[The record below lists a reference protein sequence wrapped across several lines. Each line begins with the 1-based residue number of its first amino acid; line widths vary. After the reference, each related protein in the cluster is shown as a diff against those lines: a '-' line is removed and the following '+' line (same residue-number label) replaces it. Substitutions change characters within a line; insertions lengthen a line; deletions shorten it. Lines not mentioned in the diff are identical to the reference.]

1 MKLFKYVL
9 LSALALAC
17 FSCSDD
23 EASGIKNDMIKKTTA
38 PAIAGEKIEFAY
50 AVGTTEGRLSKAEAL
65 ASIPGAAGTDFERY
79 SWFTARQDITVNG
92 VNYRGG
98 DEVPLQTVKDAST
111 SGATSVA
118 NLMEQVDTHY
128 LNPTVPVGTSQ
139 SDLIAATLRYNY
151 VVPAEAKGKS
161 FHITFTATSSTG
173 AEVTYRTPDYTVSM
187 MDMKRLIELENGAA
201 CCFSIEDMAA
211 YTTAEA
217 AGMSGKIDFVYNYQA
232 KTTGGFDYGHSFVS
246 PATDPKYIVLSG
258 IIPSGASNNTPMEQR
273 AQVHDAQ
280 LKGANPATYVDDIDF
295 ETLDLSRATDYVL
308 NLKKDDGVFM
318 KTADGK
324 YAAFVYVNS
333 IDNGGKMTI
342 SIKRYPLTRL

>member
-1 MKLFKYVL
+1 MKLLKYIMFPAIV
-9 LSALALAC
+9 LAC

-23 EASGIKNDMIKKTTA
+23 DESGIKNDMIKKTTA
-38 PAIAGEKIEFAY
+38 PAIVGEKIEFAY
-50 AVGTTEGRLSKAEAL
+50 AMGATEGKLSKAEAT
-65 ASIPGAAGTDFERY
+65 ASMPGASGTDFELY
-79 SWFTARQDITVNG
+79 SWFTARGDISVNG

-118 NLMEQVDTHY
+118 NMMETVDTHY

-151 VVPAEAKGKS
+151 VVPEEARGKS

-173 AEVTYRTPDYTVSM
+173 ARTTYQSPEYKVSK
-187 MDMKRLIELENGAA
+187 MDMKRLIVMENGAA

-211 YTTAEA
+211 YSTTEA
-217 AGMSGKIDFVYNYQA
+217 AGMGSKIDFVYNYQA
-232 KTTGGFDYGHSFVS
+232 KTEDGYDYGHSFVS
-246 PATDPKYIVLSG
+246 PVTDPKYIALSG
-258 IIPSGASNNTPMEQR
+258 IIPSGASNDTPMEQR

-280 LKGANPATYVDDIDF
+280 LKGANPATYVDDVDF
-295 ETLDLSRATDYVL
+295 ETLDLSRAMNYVL
-308 NLKKDDGVFM
+308 NLKNDDGVFM

-324 YAAFVYVNS
+324 YAAFIYVNS
-333 IDNGGKMTI
+333 IDNSGKITV
-342 SIKRYPLTRL
+342 SIKRYPL

>member
-1 MKLFKYVL
+1 MKLFKYAL
-9 LSALALAC
+9 LSTLALAC

-23 EASGIKNDMIKKTTA
+23 DETGIKNDMIKKTTA

-50 AVGTTEGRLSKAEAL
+50 AMGATEGKLAKAEAT
-65 ASIPGAAGTDFERY
+65 ASIAGAAGTDFELY
-79 SWFTARQDITVNG
+79 SWFTARKDMTVNG

-118 NLMEQVDTHY
+118 NMMDQVDTHY
-128 LNPTVPVGTSQ
+128 LNPTVAFGTSQ

-161 FHITFTATSSTG
+161 FRITFTATSSTG
-173 AEVTYRTPDYTVSM
+173 AKVSYRTPEYTVSK
-187 MDMKRLIELENGAA
+187 MDMKRLIEMENGGA

-217 AGMSGKIDFVYNYQA
+217 AGKGGSIDFVYNYQA
-232 KTTGGFDYGHSFVS
+232 KSEGGFDYGHSFVS
-246 PATDPKYIVLSG
+246 PATDPKYIALGG
-258 IIPSGASNNTPMEQR
+258 IIPSGASNDTPMEQR

-295 ETLDLSRATDYVL
+295 ETLDLSRATNYVL

-333 IDNGGKMTI
+333 VDNSGKVTV
-342 SIKRYPLTRL
+342 SIKRYPLK

>member
-1 MKLFKYVL
+1 MNIVKYAM

-17 FSCSDD
+17 FACSDD
-23 EASGIKNDMIKKTTA
+23 DDSAIKNDMIKKTTA

-50 AVGTTEGRLSKAEAL
+50 AMGATEGRLAKAEAT
-65 ASIPGAAGTDFERY
+65 ATIPGAQGTDFELY

-111 SGATSVA
+111 NGATSVA
-118 NLMEQVDTHY
+118 NLMDKVDTHY
-128 LNPTVPVGTSQ
+128 FNPVVAVGTSQ

-161 FHITFTATSSTG
+161 FSITFTATSSTG
-173 AEVTYRTPDYTVSM
+173 AKATYRTPEYKVSK
-187 MDMKRLIELENGAA
+187 MDMKRLIEMENGGA

-217 AGMSGKIDFVYNYQA
+217 ASMTGKIDFVYNYQT
-232 KTTGGFDYGHSFVS
+232 KTSDGYDYGHAFVS
-246 PATDPKYIVLSG
+246 PATDSKYVALSG
-258 IIPSGASNNTPMEQR
+258 IIPSGATNNTPMEQR

-295 ETLDLSRATDYVL
+295 ETLDLSRATNYVL
-308 NLKKDDGVFM
+308 NLKNDDSVFM
-318 KTADGK
+318 KSADGK
-324 YAAFVYVNS
+324 YAALIYINK
-333 IDNGGKMTI
+333 IDGSGKATV
-342 SIKRYPLTRL
+342 SIKRYPLK